1 MLNWDDPTAV
11 FSQAGSNSQ
20 AGENNQESL
29 NKKASKP
36 PVNMH
41 QNKVENTI
49 IDAQSSI
56 QIADLQPVNV
66 DDKRIINGSAIL
78 IS

>member
-41 QNKVENTI
+41 QNKVEKKTLTTG
-49 IDAQSSI
+49 
-56 QIADLQPVNV
+56 QIHAV
-66 DDKRIINGSAIL
+66 R
-78 IS
+78 